1 MMRGSSESLD
11 PRFTSDSDLLQ
22 TGVLILRLTAQ
33 GWGSTSPLEWA
44 VWKWGGKAANLCKG
58 GDMMPMTG
66 IMGGWFYLYGLLWII
81 VVAAVVTALW
91 RGMLAQ
97 ERMGR
102 QLEEIARSL
111 SQRPMT

>member
-1 MMRGSSESLD
+1 MGC
-11 PRFTSDSDLLQ
+11 
-22 TGVLILRLTAQ
+22 
-33 GWGSTSPLEWA
+33 LEMGR
-44 VWKWGGKAANLCKG
+44 KSGEPMQG

-97 ERMGR
+97 ERIGR

-111 SQRPMT
+111 SHRPMT

>member
-1 MMRGSSESLD
+1 
-11 PRFTSDSDLLQ
+11 
-22 TGVLILRLTAQ
+22 
-33 GWGSTSPLEWA
+33 
-44 VWKWGGKAANLCKG
+44 
-58 GDMMPMTG
+58 MMPMTG